1 MNIAKMMQQAKKM
14 QENMKVMQ
22 EELAAMEIDGEA
34 GGGMVKVRMG
44 GDRMVRRIT
53 IDSSLWEEQDKDLIE
68 DLMVAAFN
76 NAAQKV
82 EELAKQKQQGLM
94 AGMPLPPG
102 FSL

>member
-1 MNIAKMMQQAKKM
+1 MNIAKMMQQAKEM
-14 QENMKVMQ
+14 QENMQKMQ
-22 EELAAMEIDGEA
+22 EELAAVEIEGDA
-34 GGGMVKVRMG
+34 GGGMIQVKMG
-44 GDRMVRRIT
+44 GDRSVRSVV
-53 IDSSLWEEQDKDLIE
+53 IDPSLWEEQDRELIE

-82 EELAKQKQQGLM
+82 DEAAKEKQQGLM